1 MTDLL
6 PVPAASAPKAT
17 FQRGPILL
25 AAAMW
30 ALFTFGHGE
39 GLKLAARLFAWAKQ
53 PDTLTKEGGPAGQA
67 RLELILALVFGS
79 LAVALV
85 ARVAAALR
93 GADRNRVAEVAAAW
107 VGWAAMLFVVRKV
120 YVVYATEFV
129 HFAQYA
135 VVGFLV
141 NRAID
146 GGRRP
151 QLAFLITVLSGF
163 VDEVWQHYGLHR
175 GEVHIMDWSDEVL
188 DALGATAGILL
199 PVSLARLGTK
209 GDPELQDGRPAVRVA
224 LLGAACVLLPLLLL
238 DPVTTAKVLGNYIHH
253 PFWGEYENDKPT
265 HWPGPREGIPLV
277 LGSVYLL
284 ACLLD
289 PRGRGP
295 SLRGL
300 AAVAILVGI
309 ALDPPSRKKGMPVH
323 EVVPSVV
330 CRQAKGPITVDGV
343 LDEPDWQAAARL
355 GPFVRLKEATGARQ
369 ATHARVLWDP
379 RWDVGGLW
387 VAFEVEDV
395 DVWARDTHRDDI
407 WLPGDEVVELFLD
420 DGGDEVT
427 YYEIEVSPKNVVY
440 DLFCLIPSAP
450 VEHNPN
456 LDFLNFPG
464 WSALPIGPGPG
475 LLTAVK
481 VDGTLDVPASGTE
494 ARPQDRDRGWTC
506 ELFLPWQALMSPS
519 RPFGKLAHR
528 STPPAVGDR
537 WRMNLVRA
545 DRPRPTSNDPVDEA
559 AAAALLGGLEKVREL
574 EAGGMLQRASPGGP
588 FTPASVWQNLEEIT
602 AWSPVHNS
610 NAHKP
615 AFFGVI
621 EWGE

>member
-1 MTDLL
+1 MSDAEPAKPPTATRRAAFRKG
-6 PVPAASAPKAT
+6 PV
-17 FQRGPILL
+17 LL

-30 ALFTFGHGE
+30 TLFTFGHGE
-39 GLKLAARLFAWAKQ
+39 GLKIAGRLFAWAKQ
-53 PDTLTKEGGPAGQA
+53 EGTLTKEGGPAGQA
-67 RLELILALVFGS
+67 RLELILGAIFGS
-79 LAVALV
+79 LALAVL
-85 ARVAAALR
+85 ARVGAAVR
-93 GADRNRVAEVAAAW
+93 GADRRRVAEVAVAW
-107 VGWAAMLFVVRKV
+107 LGWATMLFVVRKV

-146 GGRRP
+146 EGRRP

-163 VDEVWQHYGLHR
+163 VDEVWQHYGLHH
-175 GEVHIMDWSDEVL
+175 GEIHIMDWSDEVL

-199 PVSLARLGTK
+199 PVSLARLAAK
-209 GDPELQDGRPAVRVA
+209 DEPDLEDGRPLVRKA
-224 LLGAACVLLPLLLL
+224 LVGAACLLLPLLLL
-238 DPVTTAKVLGNYIHH
+238 DPVTTSKVLGNYIHH

-277 LGSVYLL
+277 LGSVYVL

-289 PRGRGP
+289 PKARGP

-300 AAVAILVGI
+300 VALVLLVAIAV
-309 ALDPPSRKKGMPVH
+309 DPPSRKKGTPVH

-343 LDEPDWQAAARL
+343 LDEPDWAKATRL
-355 GPFVRLKEATGARQ
+355 GPFLLLREATGAKR

-387 VAFEVEDV
+387 VAFEVEDD
-395 DVWARDTHRDDI
+395 DVWARDAQRDDT

-427 YYEIEVSPKNVVY
+427 YYEVEVSPKNVVY
-440 DLFCLIPSAP
+440 DLFCFIPSGP

-456 LDFLNFPG
+456 LDFVNLPP
-464 WSALPIGPGPG
+464 WSAPG
-475 LLTAVK
+475 LLSAVK
-481 VDGTLDVPASGTE
+481 VDGTLDVTTGGGEGRA
-494 ARPQDRDRGWTC
+494 QDKDRGWTC

-528 STPPAVGDR
+528 TVPPAVGDR
-537 WRMNLVRA
+537 WRMNLVRC
-545 DRPRPTSNDPVDEA
+545 DRPRPTSNDPLDA
-559 AAAALLGGLEKVREL
+559 AAAAAVLGGPDKVAAL
-574 EAGGMLQRASPGGP
+574 EAGGMLQRTAPGGP
-588 FTPASVWQNLEEIT
+588 FTPASVFQNLEEVS

-615 AFFGVI
+615 AFFGVV
-621 EWGE
+621 EWSE